1 MVTLT
6 KIMRDKLTPQK
17 ALEMLQAGNNRF
29 VTNLKLNRNLLQQV
43 NETSDEQYPFA
54 FILSCI
60 DSRTSAELIFDQGLG
75 DIFSCRIAGNIL
87 NDDIIGSMEFACKIS
102 GPAPPPSA
110 GNRRSR
116 ARRRLHVAAAGPR
129 GARAAS
135 PAPQA
140 AAWGLKSRR
149 RTKPSSRQWGPPGA
163 NPRGPSARPARID
176 PVGRPADRP
185 RSWPRCRAAW
195 PGSTG
200 RSPGQALLRRPV
212 GPRAGRRWPGAQL
225 TSTAELAPWPRA
237 GQSRSRW

>member
-102 GPAPPPSA
+102 GAKIVVVLGHTECGAIKGACNHLKMGHLTGLLDKISA
-110 GNRRSR
+110 IIDKDWQEKNEDQSQYYDSVSK
-116 ARRRLHVAAAGPR
+116 ANVKNV
-129 GARAAS
+129 
-135 PAPQA
+135 
-140 AAWGLKSRR
+140 LKQMAKKS
-149 RTKPSSRQWGPPGA
+149 
-163 NPRGPSARPARID
+163 IE
-176 PVGRPADRP
+176 V
-185 RSWPRCRAAW
+185 
-195 PGSTG
+195 
-200 RSPGQALLRRPV
+200 
-212 GPRAGRRWPGAQL
+212 
-225 TSTAELAPWPRA
+225 
-237 GQSRSRW
+237 